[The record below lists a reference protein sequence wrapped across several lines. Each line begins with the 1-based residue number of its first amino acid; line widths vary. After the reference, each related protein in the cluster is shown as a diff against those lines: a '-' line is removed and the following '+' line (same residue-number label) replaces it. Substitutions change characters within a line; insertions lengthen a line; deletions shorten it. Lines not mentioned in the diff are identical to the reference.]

1 MTGAGWRDTWHWL
14 ARAALSRWWD
24 TAVGDTSAIC
34 GRLRGV
40 MGQIPGSVV
49 LSLCESFLL
58 SMEEPNG
65 ILLNSG
71 DPGQEN
77 VKLEQ

>member
-1 MTGAGWRDTWHWL
+1 MERHVALAGQGCL
-14 ARAALSRWWD
+14 EQV
-24 TAVGDTSAIC
+24 VGHC
-34 GRLRGV
+34 CRGHHLWV
-40 MGQIPGSVV
+40 SEESHGEIPGRVV
-49 LSLCESFLL
+49 LLPCESFLL
-58 SMEEPNG
+58 PMQEPNG

>member
-24 TAVGDTSAIC
+24 C
-34 GRLRGV
+34 RGHHLWV
-40 MGQIPGSVV
+40 SEESHGEIPGRVV
-49 LSLCESFLL
+49 LLPCESFLL
-58 SMEEPNG
+58 PMQEPNG
-65 ILLNSG
+65 IVLNSE

>member
-1 MTGAGWRDTWHWL
+1 MSEESHGE
-14 ARAALSRWWD
+14 
-24 TAVGDTSAIC
+24 
-34 GRLRGV
+34 
-40 MGQIPGSVV
+40 IPGRVV
-49 LSLCESFLL
+49 LLPCESFLL
-58 SMEEPNG
+58 PMQEPNG